1 MAENIAV
8 LRAGKRRA
16 ANLPF
21 AINLFDRER
30 RIMARSTRGDS
41 SRDTT
46 SRPTSRRP
54 STETAN
60 TRGAASSGTQS
71 TSRGGQNRSAS
82 PAAETTTRGGQTAQP
97 NTTAPSSQASQ
108 SSAQDRERSI
118 ETRDESG
125 RTQGQPTG
133 AGVSRRQGT
142 APVFGGSGAFGNPFA
157 AMRRWSEDMDRLFQD
172 FGFGQFGIGRS
183 PLREIGALGGPASR
197 ENEIGDWSPQVEA
210 FQRGDK
216 FVVRADLPGMNKDD
230 VKVEV
235 ENNMLTISGERT
247 DEREENGEGFYRSER
262 SYGQFYRAIPL
273 PEGVSADQCDAT
285 FKDGVLEVSLKAP
298 QQREKSRQI
307 PIR

>member
-1 MAENIAV
+1 
-8 LRAGKRRA
+8 
-16 ANLPF
+16 
-21 AINLFDRER
+21 
-30 RIMARSTRGDS
+30 
-41 SRDTT
+41 
-46 SRPTSRRP
+46 
-54 STETAN
+54 
-60 TRGAASSGTQS
+60 
-71 TSRGGQNRSAS
+71 
-82 PAAETTTRGGQTAQP
+82 
-97 NTTAPSSQASQ
+97 
-108 SSAQDRERSI
+108 
-118 ETRDESG
+118 
-125 RTQGQPTG
+125 
-133 AGVSRRQGT
+133 
-142 APVFGGSGAFGNPFA
+142 
-157 AMRRWSEDMDRLFQD
+157 MRRWSEDMDRLFQD